1 MLNSIFAAGLVVFTI
16 SSGYFYFK
24 TQDQKGLNTAFLV
37 SFITLISYALM
48 WQGSF
53 TVVTEAGEPIYWTRW
68 TFYAL
73 SCTLLILEIARV
85 KGIQDGKLVES
96 IYLTAIVM
104 LTGFLAARDLSDF
117 RWIYLII
124 STIAYGLLI
133 LKVLPG
139 KTPKSNWVNH
149 YIFFGWTVFPI
160 VFIFAPTGFGLIGAA
175 AANLLY
181 LGLDLYTK
189 IVFNL
194 QLAGSDRE
202 EIPAN

>member
-1 MLNSIFAAGLVVFTI
+1 MFNFIFAAGLAFFTL
-16 SSGYFYFK
+16 SSGYFYLK
-24 TQDQKGLNTAFLV
+24 AQGQKGLNTAFLV
-37 SFITLISYALM
+37 SFLTLISYALM
-48 WQGSF
+48 WQGSL

-68 TFYAL
+68 IFYAL

-85 KGIQDGKLVES
+85 KGIQGGTLVES

-104 LTGFLAARDLSDF
+104 LTGFLAARDLSAF

-124 STIAYGLLI
+124 STIAYGLLL

-139 KTPKSNWVNH
+139 QSPAKWVNR
-149 YIFFGWTVFPI
+149 YILFGWTVFPI
-160 VFIFAPTGFGLIGAA
+160 VFVFAPTGFGLIGAA

-194 QLAGSDRE
+194 QLARSGRE
-202 EIPAN
+202 EIPTN

>member
-1 MLNSIFAAGLVVFTI
+1 MLNSIFAAGLAIFTL
-16 SSGYFYFK
+16 SSGYFYLK
-24 TQDQKGLNTAFLV
+24 AKAQKGLNTAFLV

-48 WQGSF
+48 WQGSL
-53 TVVTEAGEPIYWTRW
+53 TVVTEAGETIYWTRW
-68 TFYAL
+68 IFYAL

-85 KGIQDGKLVES
+85 KGIQGGTLVES

-104 LTGFLAARDLSDF
+104 LTGFLAARDLSAF

-124 STIAYGLLI
+124 STIAYALLL

-139 KTPKSNWVNH
+139 QSPAKWVNR
-149 YIFFGWTVFPI
+149 YIFLGWTVFPI
-160 VFIFAPTGFGLIGAA
+160 VFVFAPTGFGLIGAA

-194 QLAGSDRE
+194 QLARSGRE

>member
-1 MLNSIFAAGLVVFTI
+1 MLNLIFIAGLVIFTL
-16 SSGYFYFK
+16 SSGYFYLK
-24 TQDQKGLNTAFLV
+24 AKDQKGLNTAFLV

-48 WQGSF
+48 WQGSL
-53 TVVTEAGEPIYWTRW
+53 TVVTEGGEPIYWTRW
-68 TFYAL
+68 IFYAL
-73 SCTLLILEIARV
+73 SCTLLMLEIARV
-85 KGIQDGKLVES
+85 KGIQGGKLVES
-96 IYLTAIVM
+96 VYLTAIVM
-104 LTGFLAARDLSDF
+104 LTGFLAARDLSAF
-117 RWIYLII
+117 RWIYLMI
-124 STIAYGLLI
+124 STIAYGLLL

-139 KTPKSNWVNH
+139 KTPESNWVKR

-160 VFIFAPTGFGLIGAA
+160 VFVFAPTGFGLIGAV

-194 QLAGSDRE
+194 QLARSDRK